1 MKPSSFQRWLFEAI
15 NLLLVLTFS
24 IPLSALLG
32 LAFGYVSQ
40 LTLWVLC
47 VVALGF
53 LAGRLTMRLSAGAAM
68 LGCGL
73 AAAGA
78 DAFISDDPAAI
89 AAAAWAL
96 AEPYFLSSLSETP
109 SVSVLMRSEPA
120 DTQ

>member
-53 LAGRLTMRLSAGAAM
+53 LAGRVTMRLSAGAAM

-78 DAFISDDPAAI
+78 G
-89 AAAAWAL
+89 AL
-96 AEPYFLSSLSETP
+96 CGVLLSLFL
-109 SVSVLMRSEPA
+109 
-120 DTQ
+120 